1 MFGIFFEVRVRLQS
15 EYQLAESLVSSS
27 GVTSTIE
34 ILKPRN
40 GRSFIDFSTL
50 TVIREINHA
59 GTGGLWAELVSN
71 RGNEKQTLTST
82 PVSEIGCVYHL
93 VTEARTLYLIK
104 LHSSKKTPASDK
116 VNVKIALTKLFP
128 GFEAGGP
135 NTPSN
140 IDPWLIIGDESSII
154 VGTDRTSCFARNPIA
169 LRMEVL
175 CDSKRTNACPSGGV
189 GVYNPGYW
197 GMNIEKGKVYK
208 VSMHIMSSDA
218 VSLTVSLTSSD
229 GRQKLAAHTIT
240 GSKKSFAKWTKI
252 EFNLKSRQNN
262 TNSRLQLTTSKSG
275 VIWLD
280 QVSLMPLDTY
290 MGHGFRKDLSLMLA
304 NLKPQFLK
312 FPGGN
317 YAMGNYLRNAF
328 RWSET
333 VGPWEERPGHFND
346 AWGYWTDDGLGFFEF
361 LQLAEDLGASP
372 VWVVNDGASL
382 NEEVSTATIASL
394 VKDVV
399 DGIEF
404 ARGGPK
410 TPWGSVRAAMG
421 HPEPFKLDYVSKEIK
436 NVGCSTTEVY
446 HSAIYPLALHMN
458 SRNYQKFYSAI
469 KAAYPEVNITSSC
482 DRSTISP
489 SNPADLYDVHAIVSE
504 YAVTGNDAG
513 KGTLV
518 AALAEAAFLI
528 GLERN
533 SDVVEM
539 ASCAPLF
546 VNDNDRRWSPD
557 AIVFNSWQ
565 HYGCPNYWMLHFKDS
580 SGAALHPTNIQISD
594 YDQLV
599 ASAIT
604 WQNAKDKSNY
614 LRIKV
619 VNFGNRAV
627 DLNISVAGLANGIE
641 MSGSKQTVLT
651 SSNPLDENSLL
662 NESLRSEA
670 GYGYSYGT
678 GELRRHACLLN
689 GTVQVAPVSIPLANA
704 KLQMGVS
711 VRPYS
716 LTSFDVLL
724 EASKHCQHL
733 NSEAAAVVAAAARA
747 NPTMRKDCIV
757 LPEFQ

>member
-1 MFGIFFEVRVRLQS
+1 MAVQRTDAASWLRELVLVYAMCWTVSLGFVAGQTGQLNVDASPQNARKIPDKMFGIFFE
-15 EYQLAESLVSSS
+15 
-27 GVTSTIE
+27 
-34 ILKPRN
+34 
-40 GRSFIDFSTL
+40 
-50 TVIREINHA
+50 EINHA
-59 GTGGLWAELVSN
+59 GAGGLWAELVSN
-71 RGNEKQTLTST
+71 R
-82 PVSEIGCVYHL
+82 
-93 VTEARTLYLIK
+93 
-104 LHSSKKTPASDK
+104 
-116 VNVKIALTKLFP
+116 

-140 IDPWLIIGDESSII
+140 IDPWLIIGNESSII
-154 VGTDRTSCFARNPIA
+154 VGTDRTSCFEQNPVA

-175 CDSKRTNACPSGGV
+175 CDSKGTNNCPSGGV

-197 GMNIEKGKVYK
+197 GMNIERRRVYK
-208 VSMHIMSSDA
+208 VGLHIRSSDA

-229 GRQKLAAHTIT
+229 GLQKLASHTIT
-240 GSKKSFAKWTKI
+240 ASKKQFAKWTKI
-252 EFNLKSRQNN
+252 EFHLKSSQTN

-280 QVSLMPLDTY
+280 QVSVMPSDTY
-290 MGHGFRKDLSLMLA
+290 MGHGFRKDLASMLA

-372 VWVVNDGASL
+372 VWVVNDGASQ

-410 TPWGSVRAAMG
+410 TTWGSVRAAMG
-421 HPEPFKLDYVSKEIK
+421 HPQPFNLDYVSIGNQECWMLYYR
-436 NVGCSTTEVY
+436 G
-446 HSAIYPLALHMN
+446 
-458 SRNYQKFYSAI
+458 NYQKFYSAI
-469 KAAYPEVNITSSC
+469 KAAYPDINVVSSC
-482 DRSTISP
+482 DKSTISP
-489 SNPADLYDVHAIVSE
+489 SNPADLYDVHVYTSSSDMFSRTSMFDNTTRSGPKAIVSE
-504 YAVTGNDAG
+504 YAVTGKDAG

-518 AALAEAAFLI
+518 AALAEAAFLV

-565 HYGCPNYWMLHFKDS
+565 NYGCPNYWMLHFFKDS
-580 SGAALHPTNIQISD
+580 CGATFHPSNIQISS
-594 YDQLV
+594 YNQLV

-604 WQNAKDKSNY
+604 WQNSKDKSTY
-614 LRIKV
+614 LKIKL
-619 VNFGNRAV
+619 VNFGNQAV
-627 DLNISVAGLANGIE
+627 NLSISVSGLDEGIKS
-641 MSGSKQTVLT
+641 SGSKKTVLT
-651 SSNPLDENSLL
+651 SSGPLDENSF
-662 NESLRSEA
+662 
-670 GYGYSYGT
+670 
-678 GELRRHACLLN
+678 
-689 GTVQVAPVSIPLANA
+689 QQPQKVAPVSSPVDNANE
-704 KLQMGVS
+704 QMGVL
-711 VRPYS
+711 VDPYS
-716 LTSFDVLL
+716 LTSFDLL
-724 EASKHCQHL
+724 LQPSKH
-733 NSEAAAVVAAAARA
+733 S
-747 NPTMRKDCIV
+747 TI
-757 LPEFQ
+757 

>member
-1 MFGIFFEVRVRLQS
+1 MGVQRAYAASLLHALVAVCALCWALSARCVLGQTQTGQLSVDASPQNARNIPEKMFGIFFE
-15 EYQLAESLVSSS
+15 
-27 GVTSTIE
+27 
-34 ILKPRN
+34 
-40 GRSFIDFSTL
+40 
-50 TVIREINHA
+50 EINHA
-59 GTGGLWAELVSN
+59 GAGGLWAELVSN
-71 RGNEKQTLTST
+71 R
-82 PVSEIGCVYHL
+82 
-93 VTEARTLYLIK
+93 
-104 LHSSKKTPASDK
+104 
-116 VNVKIALTKLFP
+116 

-140 IDPWLIIGDESSII
+140 IDPWLIIGNESSII
-154 VGTDRTSCFARNPIA
+154 VGTDRTSCFERNPVA

-175 CDSKRTNACPSGGV
+175 CDSKGTNVCPSGGV

-208 VSMHIMSSDA
+208 VSLHIRSSDT

-229 GRQKLAAHTIT
+229 GLKKLSAHTIT
-240 GSKKSFAKWTKI
+240 GSKKAFAKWTKI
-252 EFNLKSRQNN
+252 EFHLKSSQNN
-262 TNSRLQLTTSKSG
+262 TNSRLQLTTNKSG

-280 QVSLMPLDTY
+280 QISVMPMDTY
-290 MGHGFRKDLSLMLA
+290 MGHGFRKDLASMLA
-304 NLKPQFLK
+304 NLQPQFLK

-333 VGPWEERPGHFND
+333 VGPWEQRAGHFND

-372 VWVVNDGASL
+372 VWVVNDGASQ
-382 NEEVSTATIASL
+382 NEEISTAIIASL

-421 HPEPFKLDYVSKEIK
+421 HPEPFKLDYVSIGNQECWMLYYR
-436 NVGCSTTEVY
+436 G
-446 HSAIYPLALHMN
+446 
-458 SRNYQKFYSAI
+458 NYQKFYSAI
-469 KAAYPEVNITSSC
+469 KAAYPDINIVSSC

-489 SNPADLYDVHAIVSE
+489 SNPADLYDVHVYTSSSDMFSRTSMFDNTPRGAPKAIVSE

-565 HYGCPNYWMLHFKDS
+565 HYGCPNYWMLHFFKDS
-580 SGAALHPTNIQISD
+580 SGATLHPTTIQISN

-604 WQNAKDKSNY
+604 WQNTKDKSTY
-614 LRIKV
+614 LKIKV
-619 VNFGNRAV
+619 VNFGSGAV
-627 DLNISVAGLANGIE
+627 DLNISVAGLANGIKN
-641 MSGSKQTVLT
+641 SGSTTTVLT
-651 SSNPLDENSLL
+651 SSGPLDENSFQQP
-662 NESLRSEA
+662 EK
-670 GYGYSYGT
+670 
-678 GELRRHACLLN
+678 
-689 GTVQVAPVSIPLANA
+689 VAPVSSPIANA
-704 KLQMGVS
+704 KQQMDVS
-711 VRPYS
+711 VSPYS
-716 LTSFDVLL
+716 LTSFDLLL
-724 EASKHCQHL
+724 EPSKH
-733 NSEAAAVVAAAARA
+733 SS
-747 NPTMRKDCIV
+747 M
-757 LPEFQ
+757 

>member
-1 MFGIFFEVRVRLQS
+1 MAVQRTDAASWLHELVLVYALCWTISLGFVAGQTGQLNVDASPQNARKIPDKMFGIFFE
-15 EYQLAESLVSSS
+15 
-27 GVTSTIE
+27 
-34 ILKPRN
+34 
-40 GRSFIDFSTL
+40 
-50 TVIREINHA
+50 EINHSGA
-59 GTGGLWAELVSN
+59 GGLWAELVSN
-71 RGNEKQTLTST
+71 R
-82 PVSEIGCVYHL
+82 
-93 VTEARTLYLIK
+93 
-104 LHSSKKTPASDK
+104 
-116 VNVKIALTKLFP
+116 

-140 IDPWLIIGDESSII
+140 IDPWLIIGNETSII
-154 VGTDRTSCFARNPIA
+154 VGTDRTSCFVRNPVA

-175 CDSKRTNACPSGGV
+175 CDSKGTNVCPSGGV

-197 GMNIEKGKVYK
+197 GMNIERRKVYK
-208 VSMHIMSSDA
+208 VALHIRSSDA

-229 GRQKLAAHTIT
+229 GLQKLASHTIT
-240 GSKKSFAKWTKI
+240 ASKKQFAKWTKI
-252 EFNLKSRQNN
+252 EFHLKSGQTN

-280 QVSLMPLDTY
+280 QVSVMPLDTY
-290 MGHGFRKDLSLMLA
+290 MGHGFRKDLASMLA

-372 VWVVNDGASL
+372 VWVVNDGSSNLHGLLGASQ

-410 TPWGSVRAAMG
+410 TTWGSVRAAMG
-421 HPEPFKLDYVSKEIK
+421 HPQPFNLDYVSIGNQECWMLYYR
-436 NVGCSTTEVY
+436 G
-446 HSAIYPLALHMN
+446 
-458 SRNYQKFYSAI
+458 NYQKFYSAI
-469 KAAYPEVNITSSC
+469 KAAYPDINIVSSC
-482 DRSTISP
+482 DKSTISP
-489 SNPADLYDVHAIVSE
+489 SNPADLYDVHVYTSSSDMFSRTSMFDNTARSGPKAIVSE

-518 AALAEAAFLI
+518 AALAEAAFLV

-565 HYGCPNYWMLHFKDS
+565 NYGCPNYWMLHFFKDS
-580 SGAALHPTNIQISD
+580 SGATFHPSSIQISS
-594 YDQLV
+594 YNQLV

-604 WQNAKDKSNY
+604 WQSSKDKSTC
-614 LRIKV
+614 LKIKV
-619 VNFGNRAV
+619 VNFGNQAV
-627 DLNISVAGLANGIE
+627 NLSISVSGLDEGIKS
-641 MSGSKQTVLT
+641 SGSKKTVLT
-651 SSNPLDENSLL
+651 SSGPLDENSFQQPQ
-662 NESLRSEA
+662 R
-670 GYGYSYGT
+670 
-678 GELRRHACLLN
+678 
-689 GTVQVAPVSIPLANA
+689 VAPVSSPVEKANE
-704 KLQMGVS
+704 QMDVS
-711 VRPYS
+711 VDPYS
-716 LTSFDVLL
+716 LTSFDLLL
-724 EASKHCQHL
+724 EPSKH
-733 NSEAAAVVAAAARA
+733 S
-747 NPTMRKDCIV
+747 TI
-757 LPEFQ
+757 

>member
-1 MFGIFFEVRVRLQS
+1 MAVQRTDAASWLRELVLVYAMCWTVSLGFVAGQTGQLNVDASPQNARKIPDKMFGIFFE
-15 EYQLAESLVSSS
+15 
-27 GVTSTIE
+27 
-34 ILKPRN
+34 
-40 GRSFIDFSTL
+40 
-50 TVIREINHA
+50 EINHA
-59 GTGGLWAELVSN
+59 GAGGLWAELVSN
-71 RGNEKQTLTST
+71 R
-82 PVSEIGCVYHL
+82 
-93 VTEARTLYLIK
+93 
-104 LHSSKKTPASDK
+104 
-116 VNVKIALTKLFP
+116 

-140 IDPWLIIGDESSII
+140 IDPWLIIGNESSII
-154 VGTDRTSCFARNPIA
+154 VGTDRTSCFEKNPVA

-175 CDSKRTNACPSGGV
+175 CDSKGTNNCPSGGV

-197 GMNIEKGKVYK
+197 GMAPAYN
-208 VSMHIMSSDA
+208 
-218 VSLTVSLTSSD
+218 
-229 GRQKLAAHTIT
+229 Q
-240 GSKKSFAKWTKI
+240 
-252 EFNLKSRQNN
+252 Q
-262 TNSRLQLTTSKSG
+262 SG

-280 QVSLMPLDTY
+280 QVSVMPSDTY
-290 MGHGFRKDLSLMLA
+290 MGHGFRKDLASMLA

-372 VWVVNDGASL
+372 VWVVNDGASQ

-410 TPWGSVRAAMG
+410 TTWGSVRAAMG
-421 HPEPFKLDYVSKEIK
+421 HPQPFNLDYVSIGNQECWMLYYR
-436 NVGCSTTEVY
+436 G
-446 HSAIYPLALHMN
+446 
-458 SRNYQKFYSAI
+458 NYQKFYSAI
-469 KAAYPEVNITSSC
+469 KAAYPDINVVSSC
-482 DRSTISP
+482 DKSTISP
-489 SNPADLYDVHAIVSE
+489 SNPADLYDVHVYTSSSDMFSRTSMFDNMTRSGPKAIVSE
-504 YAVTGNDAG
+504 YAVTGKDAG

-565 HYGCPNYWMLHFKDS
+565 NYGCPNYWMLHFFKDS
-580 SGAALHPTNIQISD
+580 CGATFHPSNIQISS
-594 YDQLV
+594 YNQLV

-604 WQNAKDKSNY
+604 WQNSKDKSTY
-614 LRIKV
+614 LKIKL
-619 VNFGNRAV
+619 VNFGNQAV
-627 DLNISVAGLANGIE
+627 NLSISVSGLDEGIKS
-641 MSGSKQTVLT
+641 SGSKKTVLT
-651 SSNPLDENSLL
+651 SSGPLDENSFQ
-662 NESLRSEA
+662 EP
-670 GYGYSYGT
+670 
-678 GELRRHACLLN
+678 
-689 GTVQVAPVSIPLANA
+689 QKVAPVSSPVDNANE
-704 KLQMGVS
+704 QMGVL
-711 VRPYS
+711 VDPYS
-716 LTSFDVLL
+716 LTSFDLL
-724 EASKHCQHL
+724 LQPSKH
-733 NSEAAAVVAAAARA
+733 S
-747 NPTMRKDCIV
+747 TI
-757 LPEFQ
+757 

>member
-1 MFGIFFEVRVRLQS
+1 MAVQRTDAASWLRELVLVYAMCWTVSLGFVAGQTGQLNVDASPQNARKIPDKMFGIFFE
-15 EYQLAESLVSSS
+15 
-27 GVTSTIE
+27 
-34 ILKPRN
+34 
-40 GRSFIDFSTL
+40 
-50 TVIREINHA
+50 EINHA
-59 GTGGLWAELVSN
+59 GAGGLWAELVSN
-71 RGNEKQTLTST
+71 R
-82 PVSEIGCVYHL
+82 
-93 VTEARTLYLIK
+93 
-104 LHSSKKTPASDK
+104 
-116 VNVKIALTKLFP
+116 

-140 IDPWLIIGDESSII
+140 IDPWLIIGNESSII
-154 VGTDRTSCFARNPIA
+154 VGTDRTSCFEKNPVA

-175 CDSKRTNACPSGGV
+175 CDSKGTNNCPSGGV

-197 GMNIEKGKVYK
+197 GMNIERRRVYK
-208 VSMHIMSSDA
+208 VGLHIRSSDA

-229 GRQKLAAHTIT
+229 GLQKLASHTIT
-240 GSKKSFAKWTKI
+240 ASKKQFAKWTKI
-252 EFNLKSRQNN
+252 EFHLKSSQTN

-280 QVSLMPLDTY
+280 QVSVMPSDTY
-290 MGHGFRKDLSLMLA
+290 MGHGFRKDLASMLA

-372 VWVVNDGASL
+372 VWVVNDGASQ

-410 TPWGSVRAAMG
+410 TTWGSVRAAMG
-421 HPEPFKLDYVSKEIK
+421 HPQPFNLDYVSIGNQECWMLYYR
-436 NVGCSTTEVY
+436 G
-446 HSAIYPLALHMN
+446 
-458 SRNYQKFYSAI
+458 NYQKFYSAI
-469 KAAYPEVNITSSC
+469 KAAYPDINVVSSC
-482 DRSTISP
+482 DKSTISP
-489 SNPADLYDVHAIVSE
+489 SNPADLYDVHVYTSSSDMFSRTSMFDNMTRSGPKAIVSE
-504 YAVTGNDAG
+504 YAVTGKDAG

-565 HYGCPNYWMLHFKDS
+565 NYGCPNYWMLHFFKDS
-580 SGAALHPTNIQISD
+580 CGATFHPSNIQISS
-594 YDQLV
+594 YNQLV

-604 WQNAKDKSNY
+604 WQNSKDKSTY
-614 LRIKV
+614 LKIKL
-619 VNFGNRAV
+619 VNFGNQAV
-627 DLNISVAGLANGIE
+627 NLSISVSGLDEGIKS
-641 MSGSKQTVLT
+641 SGSKKTVLT
-651 SSNPLDENSLL
+651 SSGPLDENSFQ
-662 NESLRSEA
+662 EP
-670 GYGYSYGT
+670 
-678 GELRRHACLLN
+678 
-689 GTVQVAPVSIPLANA
+689 QKVAPVSSPVDNANE
-704 KLQMGVS
+704 QMGVL
-711 VRPYS
+711 VDPYS
-716 LTSFDVLL
+716 LTSFDLL
-724 EASKHCQHL
+724 LQPSKH
-733 NSEAAAVVAAAARA
+733 S
-747 NPTMRKDCIV
+747 TI
-757 LPEFQ
+757 

>member
-1 MFGIFFEVRVRLQS
+1 MGVQRQRDPVASLFHALVVACALCWASSARCVEGQSQTGQLSVDASQQNTRKIPDKMFGIFFE
-15 EYQLAESLVSSS
+15 
-27 GVTSTIE
+27 
-34 ILKPRN
+34 
-40 GRSFIDFSTL
+40 
-50 TVIREINHA
+50 EINHA
-59 GTGGLWAELVSN
+59 GAGGLWAELVSN
-71 RGNEKQTLTST
+71 R
-82 PVSEIGCVYHL
+82 
-93 VTEARTLYLIK
+93 
-104 LHSSKKTPASDK
+104 
-116 VNVKIALTKLFP
+116 

-154 VGTDRTSCFARNPIA
+154 VGTDRTSCFERNPVA
-169 LRMEVL
+169 LRMEIL

-208 VSMHIMSSDA
+208 VRLHIRSSDA

-229 GRQKLAAHTIT
+229 GLQKLAAHTIT

-252 EFNLKSRQNN
+252 EFHLKSSQNN
-262 TNSRLQLTTSKSG
+262 TNSRLQLTTSKTG

-280 QVSLMPLDTY
+280 QVSVIPLDTY

-382 NEEVSTATIASL
+382 NEEVSTATVASL

-399 DGIEF
+399 NGIEF

-421 HPEPFKLDYVSKEIK
+421 HPQPFKLDYVSIGNQECWMLYYR
-436 NVGCSTTEVY
+436 G
-446 HSAIYPLALHMN
+446 
-458 SRNYQKFYSAI
+458 NYQKFYSAI
-469 KAAYPEVNITSSC
+469 KAAYPDINIISSC

-489 SNPADLYDVHAIVSE
+489 SNPADLYDVHVYTSSSNMFSRTSMFDNTPRSTPKAIVSE

-533 SDVVEM
+533 SDVVKM

-565 HYGCPNYWMLHFKDS
+565 HYGCPNYWMLHFFKDS
-580 SGAALHPTNIQISD
+580 SGAALHPTTIQISN

-604 WQNAKDKSNY
+604 WQNAKDKSTY
-614 LRIKV
+614 LRVKV

-627 DLNISVAGLANGIE
+627 DLNISVSGLANGIKN
-641 MSGSKQTVLT
+641 SGSKQMVLT
-651 SSNPLDENSLL
+651 SSSPLDENSFQQP
-662 NESLRSEA
+662 EK
-670 GYGYSYGT
+670 
-678 GELRRHACLLN
+678 
-689 GTVQVAPVSIPLANA
+689 VVPVSSPLANV
-704 KLQMGVS
+704 KQQMGVS

-716 LTSFDVLL
+716 LSSFDLLL
-724 EASKHCQHL
+724 EASKHA
-733 NSEAAAVVAAAARA
+733 S
-747 NPTMRKDCIV
+747 I
-757 LPEFQ
+757 

>member
-1 MFGIFFEVRVRLQS
+1 MQRTDAASWLRELVLVYAMCWTVSLGFVAGQTGQLNVDASPQNARKIPDKMFGIFFE
-15 EYQLAESLVSSS
+15 
-27 GVTSTIE
+27 
-34 ILKPRN
+34 
-40 GRSFIDFSTL
+40 
-50 TVIREINHA
+50 EINHA
-59 GTGGLWAELVSN
+59 GAGGLWAELVSN
-71 RGNEKQTLTST
+71 R
-82 PVSEIGCVYHL
+82 
-93 VTEARTLYLIK
+93 
-104 LHSSKKTPASDK
+104 
-116 VNVKIALTKLFP
+116 

-140 IDPWLIIGDESSII
+140 IDPWLIIGNESSII
-154 VGTDRTSCFARNPIA
+154 VGTDRTSCFEKNPVA

-175 CDSKRTNACPSGGV
+175 CDSKGTNNCPSGGV

-197 GMNIEKGKVYK
+197 GMNIERRRVYK
-208 VSMHIMSSDA
+208 VGLHIRSSDA

-229 GRQKLAAHTIT
+229 GLQKLASHTIT
-240 GSKKSFAKWTKI
+240 ASKKQFAKWTKI
-252 EFNLKSRQNN
+252 EFHLKSSQTN

-280 QVSLMPLDTY
+280 QVSVMPSDTY
-290 MGHGFRKDLSLMLA
+290 MGHGFRKDLASMLA

-372 VWVVNDGASL
+372 VWVVNDGASQ

-410 TPWGSVRAAMG
+410 TTWGSVRAAMG
-421 HPEPFKLDYVSKEIK
+421 HPQPFNLDYVSIGNQECWMLYYR
-436 NVGCSTTEVY
+436 G
-446 HSAIYPLALHMN
+446 
-458 SRNYQKFYSAI
+458 NYQKFYSAI
-469 KAAYPEVNITSSC
+469 KAAYPDINVVSSC
-482 DRSTISP
+482 DKSTISP
-489 SNPADLYDVHAIVSE
+489 SNPADLYDVHVYTSSSDMFSRTSMFDNTTRSGPKAIVSE
-504 YAVTGNDAG
+504 YAVTGKDAG

-518 AALAEAAFLI
+518 EALAEAAFLV

-565 HYGCPNYWMLHFKDS
+565 NYGCPNYWMLHFFKDS
-580 SGAALHPTNIQISD
+580 CGATFHPSNIQISS
-594 YDQLV
+594 YNQLV

-604 WQNAKDKSNY
+604 WQNSKDKSTY
-614 LRIKV
+614 LKIKL
-619 VNFGNRAV
+619 VNFGNQAV
-627 DLNISVAGLANGIE
+627 NLSISVSGLDEGIKS
-641 MSGSKQTVLT
+641 SGSKKTVLT
-651 SSNPLDENSLL
+651 SSGPLDENSF
-662 NESLRSEA
+662 
-670 GYGYSYGT
+670 
-678 GELRRHACLLN
+678 
-689 GTVQVAPVSIPLANA
+689 QQPQKVAPVSSPVDNANE
-704 KLQMGVS
+704 QMGVL
-711 VRPYS
+711 VDPYS
-716 LTSFDVLL
+716 LTSFDLL
-724 EASKHCQHL
+724 LQPSKH
-733 NSEAAAVVAAAARA
+733 S
-747 NPTMRKDCIV
+747 TI
-757 LPEFQ
+757 

>member
-1 MFGIFFEVRVRLQS
+1 LLHALAVVCAVCWALSARYVEGQSQTGQLRVDASPQNARKIPDKMFGIFFE
-15 EYQLAESLVSSS
+15 
-27 GVTSTIE
+27 
-34 ILKPRN
+34 
-40 GRSFIDFSTL
+40 
-50 TVIREINHA
+50 EINHA
-59 GTGGLWAELVSN
+59 GAGGLWAELVSN
-71 RGNEKQTLTST
+71 R
-82 PVSEIGCVYHL
+82 
-93 VTEARTLYLIK
+93 
-104 LHSSKKTPASDK
+104 
-116 VNVKIALTKLFP
+116 

-208 VSMHIMSSDA
+208 VSMHIRSSDA

-280 QVSLMPLDTY
+280 QVSVMPLDTY

-317 YAMGNYLRNAF
+317 YAMGNHLRNAF

-421 HPEPFKLDYVSKEIK
+421 HPEPFNLDYVSIGNQECWMLYYR
-436 NVGCSTTEVY
+436 G
-446 HSAIYPLALHMN
+446 
-458 SRNYQKFYSAI
+458 NYQKFYSAI
-469 KAAYPEVNITSSC
+469 KAAYPEVNIISSC

-489 SNPADLYDVHAIVSE
+489 SNPADLYDVHVYTSSSNMFSRTSMFDNTPRSAPKAIVSE

-565 HYGCPNYWMLHFKDS
+565 HYGCPNYWMLHFFKDS
-580 SGAALHPTNIQISD
+580 SGAALHPTNIEISD

-604 WQNAKDKSNY
+604 LQNAKDKSTC

-627 DLNISVAGLANGIE
+627 DLNISVVGLANTIKL
-641 MSGSKQTVLT
+641 SGSKQTVLT
-651 SSNPLDENSLL
+651 SSSPLDENSF
-662 NESLRSEA
+662 EQPEK
-670 GYGYSYGT
+670 
-678 GELRRHACLLN
+678 
-689 GTVQVAPVSIPLANA
+689 VAPVSSPLANA
-704 KLQMGVS
+704 KPQMGVS

-716 LTSFDVLL
+716 LTSFDLLL
-724 EASKHCQHL
+724 EASEHA
-733 NSEAAAVVAAAARA
+733 S
-747 NPTMRKDCIV
+747 I
-757 LPEFQ
+757 

>member
-1 MFGIFFEVRVRLQS
+1 MQRTDAASWLRELVLVYAMCWTVSLGFVAGQTGQLNVDASPQNARKIPDKMFGIFFE
-15 EYQLAESLVSSS
+15 
-27 GVTSTIE
+27 
-34 ILKPRN
+34 
-40 GRSFIDFSTL
+40 
-50 TVIREINHA
+50 EINHA
-59 GTGGLWAELVSN
+59 GAGGLWAELVSN
-71 RGNEKQTLTST
+71 R
-82 PVSEIGCVYHL
+82 
-93 VTEARTLYLIK
+93 
-104 LHSSKKTPASDK
+104 
-116 VNVKIALTKLFP
+116 

-140 IDPWLIIGDESSII
+140 IDPWLIIGNESSII
-154 VGTDRTSCFARNPIA
+154 VGTDRTSCFEKNPVA

-175 CDSKRTNACPSGGV
+175 CDSKGTNNCPSGGV

-197 GMNIEKGKVYK
+197 GMNIERRRVYK
-208 VSMHIMSSDA
+208 VGLHIRSSDA

-229 GRQKLAAHTIT
+229 GLQKLASHTIT
-240 GSKKSFAKWTKI
+240 ASKKQFAKWTKI
-252 EFNLKSRQNN
+252 EFHLKSSQTN

-280 QVSLMPLDTY
+280 QVSVMPSDTY
-290 MGHGFRKDLSLMLA
+290 MGHGFRKDLASMLA

-372 VWVVNDGASL
+372 VWVVNDGASQ

-410 TPWGSVRAAMG
+410 TTWGSVRAAMG
-421 HPEPFKLDYVSKEIK
+421 HPQPFNLDYVSIGNQECWMLYYR
-436 NVGCSTTEVY
+436 G
-446 HSAIYPLALHMN
+446 
-458 SRNYQKFYSAI
+458 NYQKFYSAI
-469 KAAYPEVNITSSC
+469 KAAYPDINVVSSC
-482 DRSTISP
+482 DKSTISP
-489 SNPADLYDVHAIVSE
+489 SNPADLYDVHVYTSSSDMFSRTSMFDNMTRSGPKAIVSE
-504 YAVTGNDAG
+504 YAVTGKDAG

-565 HYGCPNYWMLHFKDS
+565 NYGCPNYWMLHFFKDS
-580 SGAALHPTNIQISD
+580 CGATFHPSNIQISS
-594 YDQLV
+594 YNQLV

-604 WQNAKDKSNY
+604 WQNSKDKSTY
-614 LRIKV
+614 LKIKL
-619 VNFGNRAV
+619 VNFGNQAV
-627 DLNISVAGLANGIE
+627 NLSISVSGLDEGIKS
-641 MSGSKQTVLT
+641 SGSKKTVLT
-651 SSNPLDENSLL
+651 SSGPLDENSFQ
-662 NESLRSEA
+662 EP
-670 GYGYSYGT
+670 
-678 GELRRHACLLN
+678 
-689 GTVQVAPVSIPLANA
+689 QKVAPVSSPVDNANE
-704 KLQMGVS
+704 QMGVL
-711 VRPYS
+711 VDPYS
-716 LTSFDVLL
+716 LTSFDLL
-724 EASKHCQHL
+724 LQPSKH
-733 NSEAAAVVAAAARA
+733 S
-747 NPTMRKDCIV
+747 TI
-757 LPEFQ
+757 

>member
-1 MFGIFFEVRVRLQS
+1 M
-15 EYQLAESLVSSS
+15 
-27 GVTSTIE
+27 E
-34 ILKPRN
+34 I
-40 GRSFIDFSTL
+40 
-50 TVIREINHA
+50 
-59 GTGGLWAELVSN
+59 
-71 RGNEKQTLTST
+71 
-82 PVSEIGCVYHL
+82 
-93 VTEARTLYLIK
+93 
-104 LHSSKKTPASDK
+104 
-116 VNVKIALTKLFP
+116 
-128 GFEAGGP
+128 
-135 NTPSN
+135 
-140 IDPWLIIGDESSII
+140 
-154 VGTDRTSCFARNPIA
+154 
-169 LRMEVL
+169 L

-208 VSMHIMSSDA
+208 VRLHIRSSDA

-229 GRQKLAAHTIT
+229 GLQKLAAHTIT

-252 EFNLKSRQNN
+252 EFHLKSSQNN
-262 TNSRLQLTTSKSG
+262 TNSRLQLTTSKTG

-280 QVSLMPLDTY
+280 QVSVIPLDTY

-382 NEEVSTATIASL
+382 NEEVSTATVASL

-399 DGIEF
+399 NGIEF

-421 HPEPFKLDYVSKEIK
+421 HPQPFKLDYVSIGNQECWMLYYR
-436 NVGCSTTEVY
+436 G
-446 HSAIYPLALHMN
+446 
-458 SRNYQKFYSAI
+458 NYQKFYSAI
-469 KAAYPEVNITSSC
+469 KAAYPDINIISSC

-489 SNPADLYDVHAIVSE
+489 SNPADLYDVHVYTSSSNMFSRTSMFDNTPRSTPKAIVSE

-533 SDVVEM
+533 SDVVKM

-565 HYGCPNYWMLHFKDS
+565 HYGCPNYWMLHFFKDS
-580 SGAALHPTNIQISD
+580 SGAALHPTTIQISN

-604 WQNAKDKSNY
+604 WQNAKDKSTY
-614 LRIKV
+614 LRVKV

-627 DLNISVAGLANGIE
+627 DLNISVSGLANGIKN
-641 MSGSKQTVLT
+641 SGSKQMVLT
-651 SSNPLDENSLL
+651 SSSPLDENSFQQP
-662 NESLRSEA
+662 EK
-670 GYGYSYGT
+670 
-678 GELRRHACLLN
+678 
-689 GTVQVAPVSIPLANA
+689 VVPVSSPLANV
-704 KLQMGVS
+704 KQQMGVS

-716 LTSFDVLL
+716 LSSFDLLL
-724 EASKHCQHL
+724 EASKHA
-733 NSEAAAVVAAAARA
+733 S
-747 NPTMRKDCIV
+747 I
-757 LPEFQ
+757 

>member
-1 MFGIFFEVRVRLQS
+1 MAVQRADAGSWLHALVLVYALFWAFSLGFVAGQNGQLNVDASPQNARKIPHKMFGIFFE
-15 EYQLAESLVSSS
+15 
-27 GVTSTIE
+27 
-34 ILKPRN
+34 
-40 GRSFIDFSTL
+40 
-50 TVIREINHA
+50 EINHA
-59 GTGGLWAELVSN
+59 GAGGLWAELVSN
-71 RGNEKQTLTST
+71 R
-82 PVSEIGCVYHL
+82 
-93 VTEARTLYLIK
+93 
-104 LHSSKKTPASDK
+104 
-116 VNVKIALTKLFP
+116 

-140 IDPWLIIGDESSII
+140 IDPWLIIGNESSII
-154 VGTDRTSCFARNPIA
+154 VGTDRTSCFERNPVA

-175 CDSKRTNACPSGGV
+175 CDSKGISICPSGGV

-197 GMNIEKGKVYK
+197 GMNIERRKIYK
-208 VSMHIMSSDA
+208 VALHIRSLDA

-229 GRQKLAAHTIT
+229 GLQKLASHTIT
-240 GSKKSFAKWTKI
+240 ASKKQFAKWTKI
-252 EFNLKSRQNN
+252 EFHLKSSQNN

-280 QVSLMPLDTY
+280 QVSVMPLDTY
-290 MGHGFRKDLSLMLA
+290 MGHGFRKDLASMLA

-328 RWSET
+328 QWSET

-372 VWVVNDGASL
+372 VWVVNDGASQ

-410 TPWGSVRAAMG
+410 TTWGSVRASMG
-421 HPEPFKLDYVSKEIK
+421 HPQPFNLDYVSIGNQECWMLYYR
-436 NVGCSTTEVY
+436 G
-446 HSAIYPLALHMN
+446 
-458 SRNYQKFYSAI
+458 NYQKFYSAI
-469 KAAYPEVNITSSC
+469 KAAYPDINIVSSC
-482 DRSTISP
+482 DKSTISP
-489 SNPADLYDVHAIVSE
+489 SNPADLYDVHVYTSSSDMFSRTSMFDNTPRSEPKAIVSE

-518 AALAEAAFLI
+518 AALAEAAFLV

-565 HYGCPNYWMLHFKDS
+565 HYGCPNYWMLHFFKDS
-580 SGAALHPTNIQISD
+580 SGATLHPSSIQMSS
-594 YDQLV
+594 YNQLV

-604 WQNAKDKSNY
+604 WQSSKDKSTY
-614 LRIKV
+614 LKIKV
-619 VNFGNRAV
+619 VNFGNKAV
-627 DLNISVAGLANGIE
+627 NLSISVSGLEEGIE
-641 MSGSKQTVLT
+641 SSGSKKTVLT
-651 SSNPLDENSLL
+651 SSGPLDENSFQQP
-662 NESLRSEA
+662 EK
-670 GYGYSYGT
+670 
-678 GELRRHACLLN
+678 
-689 GTVQVAPVSIPLANA
+689 VAPVSSPMENANQ
-704 KLQMGVS
+704 QMDVS
-711 VRPYS
+711 VDPYS
-716 LTSFDVLL
+716 ITSFDLLL
-724 EASKHCQHL
+724 EPSKH
-733 NSEAAAVVAAAARA
+733 SS
-747 NPTMRKDCIV
+747 T
-757 LPEFQ
+757 